1 MLVDGSSGTEFSAA
15 VVKGYKDLKR
25 CEHFRTSH
33 SSALVNCSCILFW
46 LCHCDHCR
54 ILIPL
59 MPSILSCV
67 MQKIA
72 LVSAHIGRYK
82 LKQPRCQSQAK
93 EMRATSPTAWGA
105 PCSAKDKSSDT
116 AKLLILLARCISG
129 SFWGYSSQAIRG
141 KRNQNCCS
149 RSRRLKSSYT
159 SLGAEQFL
167 HPPGVSWAEQQSCW
181 NNIPFCTGSYARA
194 SQSHGQGGAKKGHY
208 SQPDMDEPSLTHA
221 LGKHCSLCSVILFH
235 IPLIL
240 ITFSFS
246 HLFCWLPGKWS
257 NAFSWELPTCI
268 TNRFFFQDATEPHFA
283 INNLQIR
290 TIKS

>member
-1 MLVDGSSGTEFSAA
+1 
-15 VVKGYKDLKR
+15 
-25 CEHFRTSH
+25 
-33 SSALVNCSCILFW
+33 
-46 LCHCDHCR
+46 
-54 ILIPL
+54 
-59 MPSILSCV
+59 MPSTLSCV

-72 LVSAHIGRYK
+72 PVPAHIGRYK
-82 LKQPRCQSQAK
+82 LKQPRCQSEAK
-93 EMRATSPTAWGA
+93 EMRANSPTASGA
-105 PCSAKDKSSDT
+105 PCSAKEKSSDT
-116 AKLLILLARCISG
+116 AKVPVLLARWISG
-129 SFWGYSSQAIRG
+129 SFWGQECSSQAMRS

-149 RSRRLKSSYT
+149 RKRRLKSSYCFI
-159 SLGAEQFL
+159 G
-167 HPPGVSWAEQQSCW
+167 SWAAPASPWSELGRAAVLVEQYPILHWQLCKSL
-181 NNIPFCTGSYARA
+181 
-194 SQSHGQGGAKKGHY
+194 QSHGQRGAKKGHY

-246 HLFCWLPGKWS
+246 HLLCWLPGKWS

-268 TNRFFFQDATEPHFA
+268 TNRFFFQDTTEPHFA